1 MYPEQIAAREIA
13 GLEAE
18 IERLTADVESRGNS
32 IMSCE
37 RHIAEQEVTIE
48 RLRAALRYYA
58 SGITERGDIARAALG
73 ADEQLGVKE

>member
-18 IERLTADVESRGNS
+18 IERLRTRIKVADKEAAAETSYLRG
-32 IMSCE
+32 
-37 RHIAEQEVTIE
+37 EVE

-58 SGITERGDIARAALG
+58 SGITERGDIARAVLG
-73 ADEQLGVKE
+73 ADEQISIKEEE